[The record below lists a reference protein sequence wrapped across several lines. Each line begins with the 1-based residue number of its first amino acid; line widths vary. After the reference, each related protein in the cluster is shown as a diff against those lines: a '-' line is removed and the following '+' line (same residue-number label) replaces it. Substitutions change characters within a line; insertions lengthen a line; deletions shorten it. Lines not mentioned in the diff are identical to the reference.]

1 MDMVVVADMVFTD
14 TARYADIVL
23 PAADYFEYEDI
34 VAGGPVYHVQFSEK
48 AIEPLY
54 ESKSDQDIIRL
65 LADKMG
71 VGENFTKSDEE
82 YLAEIIT
89 SPFSEQLG
97 ITLANLKD
105 KKAIRYMPDPYI
117 DCEGAKFL
125 TATGRMEFY
134 VENPFPLAASNEI
147 LDVDRER
154 LPHFF
159 PPTEA
164 WPDAPLHAKYPLVL
178 LSERP
183 RFRVHSQWFATPWL
197 RELDPEPFVKI
208 NINDAAARNIKTGD
222 YVEVL
227 NDRGYAVVKAVLT
240 QGVRPGAM
248 VFAKGWQAKQYKA
261 GDLSQLA
268 SSHFD
273 PFAVNSSF
281 MDEAVEVRKW
291 NGEV

>member
-1 MDMVVVADMVFTD
+1 
-14 TARYADIVL
+14 VL
-23 PAADYFEYEDI
+23 PVADYFETADI
-34 VAGGPVYHVQFSEK
+34 ITSGPVYHVQYSEK

-54 ESKSDQDIIRL
+54 ESKTDQDLIRM

-71 VGENFTKSDEE
+71 VGEYFAKSDEE
-82 YLAEIIT
+82 YLAEMID
-89 SPFSEQLG
+89 SPFSKQMG
-97 ITLANLKD
+97 ITLDNLKE
-105 KKAIRYMPDPYI
+105 KKAIRYMPDPFV
-117 DCEGAKFL
+117 DNEGAIFY

-134 VENPFPLAASNEI
+134 LENPAPMAASDEV

-154 LPHFF
+154 LPRFF

-164 WPDAPLHAKYPLVL
+164 WPDNPLHAKYPLVL

-197 RELDPEPFVKI
+197 RELEPEPFVKI
-208 NINDAAARNIKTGD
+208 NAKDAADRNIKTGD
-222 YVEVL
+222 YVDVV
-227 NDRGYAVVKAVLT
+227 NDRGHAVVKAIVT

-248 VFAKGWQAKQYKA
+248 VFAKGWQSKQYKA

-273 PFAVNSSF
+273 PFAVNSSY
-281 MDEAVEVRKW
+281 MDELVEVRKW